1 MRLLDPLIAWYA
13 ARGTHTRVLLALA
26 VAMFVTEL
34 VLRRFPKSA
43 AYARWTRVLEGVG
56 SVWTAL
62 ILSLVYGL
70 SVGPVSLFM
79 RLAGRDLLDRAVV
92 PGTSAWKAHEPNPL
106 GPRLA
111 ARHQF

>member
-1 MRLLDPLIAWYA
+1 VRLLDSLVAWYA
-13 ARGTHTRVLLALA
+13 HRPTYAKVLLALA

-43 AYARWTRVLEGVG
+43 AYARWQRIVEGVG
-56 SVWTAL
+56 SVWTAV

-79 RLAGRDLLDRAVV
+79 RLSRRDLLDRAIV
-92 PGTSAWKAHEPNPL
+92 PGSSAWRAHEPNPL
-106 GPRLA
+106 GGRAA